1 MASHILSPYCW
12 GQMEGMEREDTSELL
27 LRACI
32 ETFQTNFKTNH
43 LSFLCNK
50 LAVSKLSQILQ
61 QERSGTSCRW
71 KVQASMT

>member
-1 MASHILSPYCW
+1 MASHTLCPYCW
-12 GQMEGMEREDTSELL
+12 GQMEGVERKDTSELL
-27 LRACI
+27 LGACT
-32 ETFQTNFKTNH
+32 EAFQANFKTNH

-61 QERSGTSCRW
+61 QERSGTNRCQ